1 MRRLE
6 FVLKGLHLAL
16 HLMLFL
22 HVLLS
27 VPKDPLLV
35 LLLDAVKDLLD
46 GGMLLAHDFLVQKR
60 LVKLCL
66 QLCKLLSLHS
76 LHF

>member
-1 MRRLE
+1 
-6 FVLKGLHLAL
+6 
-16 HLMLFL
+16 MLFL

-35 LLLDAVKDLLD
+35 LLLYAVKDLLD

-66 QLCKLLSLHS
+66 QLRKLLPLHG